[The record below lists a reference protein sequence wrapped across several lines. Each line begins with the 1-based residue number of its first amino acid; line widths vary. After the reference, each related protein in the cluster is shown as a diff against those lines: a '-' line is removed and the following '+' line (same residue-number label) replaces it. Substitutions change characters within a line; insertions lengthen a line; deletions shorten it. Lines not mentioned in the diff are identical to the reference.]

1 MIKIS
6 TLHILDTLA
15 LTTIGS
21 FDSSEVP
28 SAEILVDAEVVN
40 LEASIV
46 IETDIFDGLRT
57 THVLCCE
64 PTSSVGERFC
74 FVRTW
79 YELCRN
85 IHGWV
90 QMNINIL
97 NPVKNEIAFQITI
110 KVA

>member
-46 IETDIFDGLRT
+46 VETNVFDGLRT
-57 THVLCCE
+57 SDVLCCK
-64 PTSSVGERFC
+64 PAGSVGERFR
-74 FVRTW
+74 FVRTR
-79 YELCRN
+79 YELCGN
-85 IHGWV
+85 IHG
-90 QMNINIL
+90 
-97 NPVKNEIAFQITI
+97 
-110 KVA
+110 